1 MSSVAKTTT
10 QRLDQWKAESGQYDY
25 AIMHIAGDRKCLG
38 DLLSR
43 WVTVP
48 SVSVRAS
55 AVYAASEPDETLP
68 CKQAIRDGQQ
78 ASRAN
83 LGTLASVATSLI
95 TDDGQVT
102 LNDEGLF
109 RLQVNGRAV
118 LWIPRAVDGVCS
130 HEGGW
135 PSWCCSNR
143 PAAIAI
149 LLLVSH
155 GGARHQVR
163 QCLHCMDFEAGEKV
177 PLPLGATVHGTR
189 PGEVVHFVYPYVG
202 ASGRLGDDLDEDGG
216 YSYIL
221 VMMGDMIKLS
231 VA

>member
-55 AVYAASEPDETLP
+55 AVYAVSEPDETLSS
-68 CKQAIRDGQQ
+68 KQAIREVHQ

-83 LGTLASVATSLI
+83 LGALAAGATSFI

-102 LNDEGLF
+102 LDDESLL
-109 RLQVNGRAV
+109 RLQDQWACVA
-118 LWIPRAVDGVCS
+118 LD
-130 HEGGW
+130 
-135 PSWCCSNR
+135 
-143 PAAIAI
+143 
-149 LLLVSH
+149 
-155 GGARHQVR
+155 
-163 QCLHCMDFEAGEKV
+163 
-177 PLPLGATVHGTR
+177 
-189 PGEVVHFVYPYVG
+189 
-202 ASGRLGDDLDEDGG
+202 SGR
-216 YSYIL
+216 S
-221 VMMGDMIKLS
+221 
-231 VA
+231 